1 VVVGDRAS
9 TAGERGREVVDE
21 LTGGVGGTEREA
33 GAWARETAD
42 KPGPLGSERDGG
54 REGAREL
61 APTGGTRL
69 SGTEGARARARARAR
84 EARLA
89 GPTGLKWFFL
99 FPGSF

>member
-1 VVVGDRAS
+1 VAGDRAVVGAS

-33 GAWARETAD
+33 GAQARETAY
-42 KPGPLGSERDGG
+42 KPGPLGSGRERG

-69 SGTEGARARARARAR
+69 SGTEGARARARA
-84 EARLA
+84 
-89 GPTGLKWFFL
+89 
-99 FPGSF
+99 